1 MAPLGTS
8 TIAWLRERR
17 PFKSPPPP
25 MPYLPAER
33 PRPLTPSSPVRTG
46 ANESPLFNQLPY
58 DVLQAI
64 LRSAFADYVLH
75 IELDYDHPMIPLK
88 NPANRHGARNGG
100 RYWQQSEKPPHTQ
113 SDYFVRVE
121 KWRSK
126 RWQWWSC
133 VCHRSHAP
141 FASIRGTHWAGWCS
155 GDDAWYDACKFGVC
169 DYCEIIPGV
178 CPQKCHIEIMG
189 WLLSCHQAYCLG
201 IKILYSMNTFHL
213 SNPELILNLPRLLLP
228 SRLAAITSL
237 EMLWKIHPFR
247 EEDDHDP
254 PYSGYETFLALAQKI
269 PIHFKGLR
277 NLYISLQGD
286 LCMGNGS
293 GDIDYTGDSKQKFD
307 LVEDRLITP
316 VEAMIRNLSCIETCV
331 IALPS
336 SCYGPEKCVA
346 MESGSLIFE
355 RRSIDGQQEKRRE
368 ELWRELGE
376 CSSPGF
382 HGYWIQLGH
391 RDLRILEMGCGIG
404 SAPVPKDHPLNVL
417 YELCR
422 SPW

>member
-1 MAPLGTS
+1 MELATAAGTGSSQKNLHIHNRIISFVWKSGGPRGGSGGVASVTEATPHLLPSEALTGQDGVQGMMLGMMRAS
-8 TIAWLRERR
+8 LVSVIIAKLSLVSARR
-17 PFKSPPPP
+17 NV
-25 MPYLPAER
+25 
-33 PRPLTPSSPVRTG
+33 T
-46 ANESPLFNQLPY
+46 
-58 DVLQAI
+58 
-64 LRSAFADYVLH
+64 LRS
-75 IELDYDHPMIPLK
+75 
-88 NPANRHGARNGG
+88 
-100 RYWQQSEKPPHTQ
+100 
-113 SDYFVRVE
+113 
-121 KWRSK
+121 
-126 RWQWWSC
+126 
-133 VCHRSHAP
+133 
-141 FASIRGTHWAGWCS
+141 WAGCYLAIRRES
-155 GDDAWYDACKFGVC
+155 SSFSIVLRRGMAD
-169 DYCEIIPGV
+169 
-178 CPQKCHIEIMG
+178 
-189 WLLSCHQAYCLG
+189 SCNSYCLG

-247 EEDDHDP
+247 EEDDLDP